1 MTLISGT
8 KSISSAS
15 ISPENR
21 GILFGDGVFD
31 VLKYASG
38 KLYFWEAHYLR
49 LMATMRIA
57 RMEIPDT
64 FTMEFLESEILSQI
78 EQNQLANQAVSVR
91 LTIVRKQGGDYTPQ
105 TNTIEYYISV
115 APLQSPFYQ
124 NQPIEYRIELYKDF
138 YLQPDLLSNLKTTN
152 RLLNVM
158 GSVFAQEN
166 DYQNCILLNYTHK
179 NVVGFLNGNLFW
191 VSGTHIKTPPLSDG
205 CINGITRKKLIE
217 TITKTNDFTIEETSI
232 SPFDLQ
238 KADELFVTNSI
249 IGIQS
254 VSHYRK
260 KEYTNQVANNLI
272 GKLNTLARLG

>member
-1 MTLISGT
+1 MTLTNGSMP
-8 KSISSAS
+8 
-15 ISPENR
+15 ISPLNR

-31 VLKYASG
+31 VLKYAGG

-64 FTMEFLESEILSQI
+64 FTMEFLEGEVRSII
-78 EQNQLANQAVSVR
+78 EQNGLSNQATSVR
-91 LTIVRKQGGDYTPQ
+91 LTVVRKQGSEYTPQ
-105 TNTIEYYISV
+105 TNAVEYYINV
-115 APLQSPFYQ
+115 APLESAFYQ
-124 NQPIEYRIELYKDF
+124 NQPIEYRAELYKDF

-166 DYQNCILLNYTHK
+166 DYQNCILLNHTQK
-179 NVVGFLNGNLFW
+179 NVVGFLSGNLFW

-217 TITKTNDFTIEETSI
+217 AIEKTNDFTIEQASI
-232 SPFDLQ
+232 SPFELQ
-238 KADELFVTNSI
+238 KADELFLTNSI
-249 IGIQS
+249 VGIQS

>member
-1 MTLISGT
+1 MTFISGT
-8 KSISSAS
+8 APISPAS
-15 ISPENR
+15 ISPLSR
-21 GILFGDGVFD
+21 GLLFGDGVFD
-31 VLKYASG
+31 VLKYAGG
-38 KLYFWEAHYLR
+38 KLYFWEEHYLR

-64 FTMEFLESEILSQI
+64 FTMEFLESEIRNVI
-78 EQNQLANQAVSVR
+78 EQNQFANQTISIR

-105 TNTIEYYISV
+105 TNAIEYHISTTLLES
-115 APLQSPFYQ
+115 AFYQ
-124 NQPIEYRIELYKDF
+124 NNPIEYQVELYKDF
-138 YLQPDLLSNLKTTN
+138 FIQPDLLSNLKTTN

-166 DYQNCILLNYTHK
+166 EYQNCILLNHTHK
-179 NVVGFLNGNLFW
+179 NVVGFLSGNLFW

-205 CINGITRKKLIE
+205 CINGITRKKIIE
-217 TITKTNDFTIEETSI
+217 IIKKTNDFTIEENSI

-238 KADELFVTNSI
+238 KADELFVTNSV

-260 KEYTNQVANNLI
+260 KEYTNQVATNLI
-272 GKLNTLARLG
+272 GKLNTLARLS